1 MMPFLLGVPTLVL
14 SLAAIGW
21 AWRLPKLALWRPAP
35 AEPPT
40 LAAVQEEESDVS
52 LAEQVQ
58 TFRRPQALQTVV
70 YLIASGAIFLSFLF
84 TFANDGWTPIT
95 LLLAAAEVLLLFTAA
110 VRSDARRR

>member
-14 SLAAIGW
+14 SLAAIAW
-21 AWRLPKLALWRPAP
+21 AWRLLKLALRRPAP

-58 TFRRPQALQTVV
+58 TFRRPHALQTV
-70 YLIASGAIFLSFLF
+70 
-84 TFANDGWTPIT
+84 DGWTLIT

-110 VRSDARRR
+110 VRSGARRR